1 MKRERSA
8 GAVIF
13 RRNGKVK
20 YLLLKYGAGHWDFVK
35 GHIEPGESEVETL
48 LREAEEETG
57 IGELEIVPGFR
68 ERIEYFYRLGK
79 ELVHKEVVF
88 YLAEAK
94 SSEVRLSYEH
104 VDYAWLPFE
113 EAHARVTYANAKR
126 VLRAARD
133 FLAERGIEVGT
144 HQG

>member
-1 MKRERSA
+1 MRREKSA

-13 RRNGKVK
+13 RRDSRVE

-35 GHIEPGESEVETL
+35 GHIEEGESEIETL

-57 IGELEIVPGFR
+57 ISELEIIPGFR
-68 ERIEYFYRLGK
+68 EKIEYFYRWGG
-79 ELVHKEVVF
+79 ELVHKEVIF

-94 SSEVRLSYEH
+94 TGEVRLSYEH

-113 EAHARVTYANAKR
+113 EAYERVTYANAKR
-126 VLRAARD
+126 VLKAARD
-133 FLAERGIEVGT
+133 FLAERRIEVGADK
-144 HQG
+144 G